1 MRTTSGEMWWTHSTQ
16 CALHVGW
23 WLSSNAWIIIMT
35 NTSQCCSKAKIT
47 TADKT
52 KQKVCIL
59 CLPSFS
65 ISLLHGCEKK
75 YTKYLLGQVLKYF
88 NTGAPKFWAIYKY
101 FYFFS
106 IKYKYFELEIGFT
119 ELPHSTLYAIVCHK
133 RKVILLLRRVNE
145 TTIYIFP
152 TKWDKICVYE
162 STSTST

>member
-52 KQKVCIL
+52 KKKFAFCVCHPLAFHYFTAAKKNIL
-59 CLPSFS
+59 S
-65 ISLLHGCEKK
+65 
-75 YTKYLLGQVLKYF
+75 TYLGRF
-88 NTGAPKFWAIYKY
+88 WNINTGAPKFWAIYKY

-133 RKVILLLRRVNE
+133 TKVILLLRRVNE